1 MSLIALDFSYLHDV
15 KVPGKRSPLFSIKTR
30 RFVVF
35 LAFIADIRALELV
48 VMFVVH
54 QSLICCD
61 FKEEDEELDE
71 SVPEVNGG
79 DYNEDGREVSGRLL
93 LNATSGTHF
102 YFRQRQ
108 TQVRPSSDLGV
119 GDVNC
124 STSSTKYEGVK
135 KIEVVTVFELN
146 AYVVNS
152 TPQVKSL
159 TVSSSILAGAAYPAL
174 MGSLP
179 ARSDL
184 TSVGVVRY
192 RVELCISDGTESAVF
207 VVFYAEISWL
217 TNVRAAEITE
227 ATSDELNSGRIIADE
242 QQLPGAG
249 CPLKKARTE

>member
-1 MSLIALDFSYLHDV
+1 MLLRPKSARVDYEKNLKPCNKKL
-15 KVPGKRSPLFSIKTR
+15 
-30 RFVVF
+30 
-35 LAFIADIRALELV
+35 
-48 VMFVVH
+48 
-54 QSLICCD
+54 
-61 FKEEDEELDE
+61 EDEELDE

-152 TPQVKSL
+152 TPQIKSL

-179 ARSDL
+179 ACSDL

-207 VVFYAEISWL
+207 VVFYAKISWL
-217 TNVRAAEITE
+217 TNVRAAEISELMGVGVGDCRGRAE

>member
-1 MSLIALDFSYLHDV
+1 MLLRLKSARVDYEKNLKPCNKKL
-15 KVPGKRSPLFSIKTR
+15 
-30 RFVVF
+30 
-35 LAFIADIRALELV
+35 
-48 VMFVVH
+48 
-54 QSLICCD
+54 
-61 FKEEDEELDE
+61 EDEKFDKSSLTE
-71 SVPEVNGG
+71 
-79 DYNEDGREVSGRLL
+79 YNLWHSFL
-93 LNATSGTHF
+93 
-102 YFRQRQ
+102 FRQRQ

-119 GDVNC
+119 GDVIC

-152 TPQVKSL
+152 TPHVKSL
-159 TVSSSILAGAAYPAL
+159 TVSSSILAGATYPAL

-179 ARSDL
+179 ACSDL

-192 RVELCISDGTESAVF
+192 RVELCILDGTESAVF

-217 TNVRAAEITE
+217 TNVCAAEISELMGSICSRT
-227 ATSDELNSGRIIADE
+227 ASDELNSVRIIAEE

>member
-1 MSLIALDFSYLHDV
+1 MLLRLKSARVDYEKNLKPCNKKLVNYV
-15 KVPGKRSPLFSIKTR
+15 SIKCLFIDRSSSLTEYNLWHS
-30 RFVVF
+30 F
-35 LAFIADIRALELV
+35 L
-48 VMFVVH
+48 
-54 QSLICCD
+54 
-61 FKEEDEELDE
+61 
-71 SVPEVNGG
+71 
-79 DYNEDGREVSGRLL
+79 
-93 LNATSGTHF
+93 
-102 YFRQRQ
+102 FRQRQ

-119 GDVNC
+119 GDVIC

-152 TPQVKSL
+152 TPHVKSL
-159 TVSSSILAGAAYPAL
+159 TVSSSILAGATYPAL

-179 ARSDL
+179 ACSDL

-192 RVELCISDGTESAVF
+192 RVELCILDGTESAVF

-217 TNVRAAEITE
+217 TNVCAAEISELMGSICSRT
-227 ATSDELNSGRIIADE
+227 ASDELNSVRIIAEE

>member
-1 MSLIALDFSYLHDV
+1 MLLRLKSARVDYEKNLKPCNKKL
-15 KVPGKRSPLFSIKTR
+15 
-30 RFVVF
+30 
-35 LAFIADIRALELV
+35 
-48 VMFVVH
+48 
-54 QSLICCD
+54 
-61 FKEEDEELDE
+61 EDEKFDKSSLTE
-71 SVPEVNGG
+71 
-79 DYNEDGREVSGRLL
+79 YNLWHSFL
-93 LNATSGTHF
+93 
-102 YFRQRQ
+102 FRQRQ

-119 GDVNC
+119 GDVIC

-152 TPQVKSL
+152 TPHVKSL
-159 TVSSSILAGAAYPAL
+159 TVSSSILAGATYPAL

-179 ARSDL
+179 ACSDL

-192 RVELCISDGTESAVF
+192 RVELCILDGTESAVF

-217 TNVRAAEITE
+217 TNVCAAEISE
-227 ATSDELNSGRIIADE
+227 LMGVGVGDCRGRASDELNSVRIIAEE

>member
-1 MSLIALDFSYLHDV
+1 MLLRLKSARVDYEKNLKPCNKKL
-15 KVPGKRSPLFSIKTR
+15 
-30 RFVVF
+30 
-35 LAFIADIRALELV
+35 
-48 VMFVVH
+48 
-54 QSLICCD
+54 
-61 FKEEDEELDE
+61 EDEELDE

-79 DYNEDGREVSGRLL
+79 DYNEDGREVSRLL

-108 TQVRPSSDLGV
+108 TQVRTYPSNLGV

-159 TVSSSILAGAAYPAL
+159 TVSSSILAGATYPAL

-179 ARSDL
+179 ACSDL
-184 TSVGVVRY
+184 TSVGVTINY
-192 RVELCISDGTESAVF
+192 ILYCVELCISDGTESAVF
-207 VVFYAEISWL
+207 VVFYAKISWL
-217 TNVRAAEITE
+217 TNLCAAEISELMGVGVGDCRGRAE
-227 ATSDELNSGRIIADE
+227 AASDELNSGRIIADE

>member
-1 MSLIALDFSYLHDV
+1 MLLRLKSARVDYEKNLKPCNKKLVNYV
-15 KVPGKRSPLFSIKTR
+15 SIKCLFIDRSSSLTEYNLWHS
-30 RFVVF
+30 F
-35 LAFIADIRALELV
+35 L
-48 VMFVVH
+48 
-54 QSLICCD
+54 
-61 FKEEDEELDE
+61 
-71 SVPEVNGG
+71 
-79 DYNEDGREVSGRLL
+79 
-93 LNATSGTHF
+93 
-102 YFRQRQ
+102 FRQRQ

-119 GDVNC
+119 GDVIC

-152 TPQVKSL
+152 TPHV
-159 TVSSSILAGAAYPAL
+159 TEFLAGATYPAL

-179 ARSDL
+179 ACSDL

-192 RVELCISDGTESAVF
+192 RVELCILDGTESAVF

-217 TNVRAAEITE
+217 TNVCAAEISELMGSICSRT
-227 ATSDELNSGRIIADE
+227 ASDELNSVRIIAEE

>member
-1 MSLIALDFSYLHDV
+1 MLLRPKSARVDYEKNLKPCNKKL
-15 KVPGKRSPLFSIKTR
+15 
-30 RFVVF
+30 
-35 LAFIADIRALELV
+35 
-48 VMFVVH
+48 
-54 QSLICCD
+54 
-61 FKEEDEELDE
+61 EDEELDE

-179 ARSDL
+179 ACSDL
-184 TSVGVVRY
+184 TSVGVTINYILY

-217 TNVRAAEITE
+217 TNVRAAEISELMGVGVGDCRGRAE